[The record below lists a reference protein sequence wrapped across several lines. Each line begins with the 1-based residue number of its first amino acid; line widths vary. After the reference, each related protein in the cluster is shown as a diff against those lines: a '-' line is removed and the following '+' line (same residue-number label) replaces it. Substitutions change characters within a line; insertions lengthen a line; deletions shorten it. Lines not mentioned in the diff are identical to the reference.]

1 MASAGGGNGRGPT
14 RRQLVGGGFAALGIG
29 AGQLMGAG
37 AFGCGSAATRA
48 SALGA
53 GLGASDASSPFLTLG
68 PSTEVTRVGGLP
80 FARWFTGDD
89 FQTPEEVPF
98 HHAFNGP
105 FPAPIESVP
114 VVVVGGGLSGLAAAY
129 LLRDLRP
136 VLFELRP
143 RYGGNALGEAWQET
157 RFSLGSAYVITADE
171 GSFLARLYDALG
183 LRRVERS
190 SFPPDPVEIGGT
202 IESAFW
208 SGQGLGSDE
217 QRVFRRYA
225 EVVAHMAENNYPEI
239 PLTGDPVADEEVRRL
254 DRLTFRQDLEQQMG
268 VRMTPRLAAAVQGYF
283 YSSFGSGMETISAA
297 SGWNFVAAEEY
308 GRLVFP
314 GGNASM
320 AWALWDALRTQEL
333 RAGAPAR
340 MLRAGAR
347 VVDVRRDGGG
357 FRVTWID
364 ASGGVRALLARQ
376 VVMAGAKQI
385 VKGVLQ
391 GVEQQDPRK
400 FAAMEAVET
409 QAYVVANV
417 LLESPVHRDFYDLFL
432 VRDELTFPM
441 TPEAFEVASR
451 PIDIVN
457 GNFALQ
463 RDTPRS
469 ALTFYWP
476 LPWPTAR
483 FALLVNDP
491 WTRFAEASVETIR
504 HGLGL
509 LGVADS
515 AVRQVRLTRWGHAMP
530 LAKPDFIAGG
540 HAEALVRPFDGGVHF
555 ANQDNWALPA
565 VENSLLDAALVA
577 ERVRVALG

>member
-1 MASAGGGNGRGPT
+1 MASAGGGGKGLT
-14 RRQLVGGGFAALGIG
+14 RRQLVGGGFAALGLG
-29 AGQLMGAG
+29 HLAASGSPLG
-37 AFGCGSAATRA
+37 FGPSVARS

-53 GLGASDASSPFLTLG
+53 GFEGSSPFLALG
-68 PSTEVTRVGGLP
+68 PLTEVTRVGGLP

-89 FQTPEEVPF
+89 FATPETVPF

-105 FPAPIESVP
+105 FPTPTESVP

-129 LLRDLRP
+129 LLRDRRP

-171 GSFLARLYDALG
+171 GSFLARFYDALG
-183 LRRVERS
+183 LRRVQRT

-208 SGQGLGSDE
+208 SGHGLGSDE

-225 EVVAHMAENNYPEI
+225 EVVAHMAKNAYPEI
-239 PLTGDPVADEEVRRL
+239 PLTGDPAVDDEVRRL
-254 DRLTFRQDLEQQMG
+254 DRLNFREDLEQQMG
-268 VRMTPRLAAAVQGYF
+268 VRLTPRLAAAIQGYF
-283 YSSFGSGMETISAA
+283 YSAFGSGMESISAA

-320 AWALWDALRTQEL
+320 AWALWDALRQEEA

-340 MLRAGAR
+340 MLRSGAR
-347 VVDVRRDGGG
+347 VVDVRRARPHVGGG

-364 ASGGVRALLARQ
+364 ASGDVRALRARQ

-385 VKGVLQ
+385 VKHVLR
-391 GVEQQDPRK
+391 GVEQKDPRK
-400 FAAMEAVET
+400 FAAMGAVET

-432 VRDELTFPM
+432 VRDELAFPM
-441 TPEAFEVASR
+441 TPQAFEVASR

-463 RDTPRS
+463 PDTPRS
-469 ALTFYWP
+469 VLTFYWP

-540 HAEALVRPFDGGVHF
+540 HAEALLRPFEDGVHF

-577 ERVRVALG
+577 ERVRTALS